1 MGIGSKCRSVIY
13 NKISL
18 YISSTAVFPLD
29 CLGQGTSIFPQ
40 ENNIKWYHRFSSR
53 ELRMALPTF
62 YRFRCLRKEAYDES
76 LVVMVNYAV
85 WMVVRGFIVDII
97 NMQM

>member
-1 MGIGSKCRSVIY
+1 
-13 NKISL
+13 
-18 YISSTAVFPLD
+18 
-29 CLGQGTSIFPQ
+29 
-40 ENNIKWYHRFSSR
+40 
-53 ELRMALPTF
+53 MALPTF

-76 LVVMVNYAV
+76 LVVMMNYAV